1 MNIIEVQGV
10 SKQYSSHK
18 ALDNVSLEIPAG
30 SVYGLLGPNGA
41 GKTTLIRIINH
52 ITAPDTGQVLFDGH
66 PLVAED
72 VVNIGYLPEERGLY
86 KKMKVGDQALF
97 FAKLKGLKTREAET
111 QLRAWFEKFGISD
124 WWNKKVEELSKG
136 MAQKVQFIVTVLHRP
151 KLLIFDE
158 PFSGF
163 DPINAELLKNEILQL
178 RDEGATVIFS
188 THNMESVEAL
198 CDNFTL
204 INRSRNILSGNVAEI
219 RREMGKN
226 HYRLSFQ
233 GDADKLIQTLGPSI
247 RNYNMSAPEQ
257 TESGI
262 IYNSE
267 FTLNPDVTMHDFIQ
281 AANDTVEIVTF
292 DRALPSM
299 NEIFIRTVENYNNP
313 APFANAG
320 NQQSAI

>member
-52 ITAPDTGQVLFDGH
+52 ITAPDAGQVLVDGH

-313 APFANAG
+313 APFANAS
-320 NQQSAI
+320 NQ

>member
-10 SKQYSSHK
+10 SKHYSSHK

-52 ITAPDTGQVLFDGH
+52 ITAPDSGQVLFDGH

-97 FAKLKGLKTREAET
+97 FAKLKGLKAREAET

-267 FTLNPDVTMHDFIQ
+267 FTLNPDVTMHDFFQ

-320 NQQSAI
+320 NQ